1 MKSKRTSKQIKILSL
16 TACVL
21 IFAVLPT
28 FGNMRLP
35 GIIGS
40 NMILQQKSEVKLWGW
55 ADPYEK
61 ISITTSWNGKSYQV
75 VGDRD
80 AKWAITVPGS
90 AAGGPYT
97 IVFKGN
103 NLITLTNILMGEVW
117 VCSGQSNMEM
127 NGNWGLKDIIEE
139 LPQAYNNNIRF
150 FYIPKKAAKYPQ
162 DDVEGS
168 WVVCDSNT
176 LKSFS
181 AVGYFFG
188 KKLNEKLNVPIGLI
202 GASWGGSAAE
212 VWTPDSLIN
221 ADAVLKSA
229 ASRIQPSGMVP
240 YHPGYAY
247 NAMISPLTNYSIAGT
262 IWYQGENNT
271 ETAGTYSR
279 LFATMVYAWRKAWRK
294 DFPFY
299 YVQIAPFRYKKKNS
313 GALLREAQLQ
323 SMAVPNTGM
332 VATTDLVTDVN
343 NVHPEN
349 KHDVGWR
356 LANWALAETYGQKM
370 QAYKSPVYE
379 RVSFDKN
386 KVLLTI
392 SNASRGMFVKG
403 NKINDL
409 EIAGKDSIFYAA
421 KAILKHNKI
430 IAWSDSVRHPIA
442 LRYAFHDTSI
452 GNVFN
457 QERLPLIPFR
467 TDKWSITTP

>member
-1 MKSKRTSKQIKILSL
+1 MKNKFTSKRTKILSL
-16 TACVL
+16 LACVM
-21 IFAVLPT
+21 IFSGFSS
-28 FGNMRLP
+28 FGNIRLP
-35 GIIGS
+35 AIIGN
-40 NMILQQKSEVKLWGW
+40 NMLLQQKMDVKLWGW
-55 ADPYEK
+55 ADPNEK
-61 ISITTSWNGKSYQV
+61 ISITTSWNQKSYQV

-80 AKWAITVPGS
+80 AKWQITVPGS
-90 AAGGPYT
+90 GAGGPYT
-97 IVFKGN
+97 IVFKGK
-103 NLITLTNILMGEVW
+103 NLITLTNILIGEVW

-127 NGNWGLKDIIEE
+127 CGNWGLKDIKEE
-139 LPQAYNNNIRF
+139 LPQAYNKNIRF
-150 FYIPKKAAKYPQ
+150 FCIPKKSARYPQ

-168 WVVCDSNT
+168 WEVCDSSA
-176 LKSFS
+176 LKTFS

-188 KKLNEKLNVPIGLI
+188 KKLNEKLGTPIGLI

-212 VWTPDSLIN
+212 VWTPDSLVN
-221 ADAVLKSA
+221 ADTALKSA

-247 NAMISPLTNYSIAGT
+247 NAMIAPITNYSIAGA

-271 ETAGTYSR
+271 ETANTYSK
-279 LFATMVYAWRKAWRK
+279 LFITLIDAWRKAWQK

-299 YVQIAPFRYKKKNS
+299 YVQIAPFSYKKVNS

-323 SMAVPNTGM
+323 SMSHPNTGM

-356 LANWALAETYGQKM
+356 LANWALAETYGHKIH
-370 QAYKSPVYE
+370 AYKSPVYTH
-379 RVSFDKN
+379 VSFEKN
-386 KVLLTI
+386 KALITI
-392 SNASRGMFVKG
+392 ANASAGMVIKG
-403 NKINDL
+403 EKVNDI

-421 KAILKHNKI
+421 MATLKDNKI
-430 IAWSDSVRHPIA
+430 IAWSDSVKHPVA

-457 QERLPLIPFR
+457 KDGLPLIPFR
-467 TDKWSITTP
+467 TDNWPIVTP